1 MAFVIVLIVFN
12 GVVYVLFVKGG
23 PVEVIV
29 CVCLVFS
36 KVSII
41 VDMLFSKVDK

>member
-1 MAFVIVLIVFN
+1 MSFVIILIVFN

-29 CVCLVFS
+29 CVCLVLR

-41 VDMLFSKVDK
+41 VDMLFSEVDK